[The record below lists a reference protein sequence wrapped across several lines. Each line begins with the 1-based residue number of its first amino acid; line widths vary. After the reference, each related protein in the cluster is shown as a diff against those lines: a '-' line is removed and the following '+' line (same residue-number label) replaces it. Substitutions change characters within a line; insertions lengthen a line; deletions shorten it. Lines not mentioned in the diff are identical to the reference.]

1 MHLVEISFKYE
12 NSSRKIKKEMG
23 TSNISKLGL
32 TNDKIFIHTVENLET
47 VKFWKWNLIN
57 CTIK

>member
-47 VKFWKWNLIN
+47 VKF
-57 CTIK
+57 